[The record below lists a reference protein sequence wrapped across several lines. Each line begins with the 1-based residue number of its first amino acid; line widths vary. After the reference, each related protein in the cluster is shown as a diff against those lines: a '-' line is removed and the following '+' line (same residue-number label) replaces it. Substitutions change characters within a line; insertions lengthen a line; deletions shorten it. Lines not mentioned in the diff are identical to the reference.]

1 MRWRALL
8 TFATLAACE
17 HTVTIEVSGPP
28 SARLI
33 SDTAGGTVQGPES
46 LPWTTTFRA
55 QAGRSV
61 SVVASQGY
69 GEAGE
74 IRCRITVDGALWRE
88 ARESGPGARVSCHGA
103 VGSP

>member
-17 HTVTIEVSGPP
+17 HTVVVDVSGLAAA
-28 SARLI
+28 SVIA
-33 SDTAGGTVQGPES
+33 DTATGEASGARP
-46 LPWTTTFRA
+46 LPWSSTFRA